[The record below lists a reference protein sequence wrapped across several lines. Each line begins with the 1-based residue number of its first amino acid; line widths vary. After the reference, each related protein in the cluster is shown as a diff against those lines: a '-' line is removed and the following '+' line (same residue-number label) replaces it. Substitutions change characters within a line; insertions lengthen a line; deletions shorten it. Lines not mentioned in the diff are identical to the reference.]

1 MRRRMCWRSRCRI
14 SVALVYATQVHQLHT
29 RLLRLS
35 VITMAVHAAILP
47 ITRIFGSS
55 LNP

>member
-1 MRRRMCWRSRCRI
+1 MCWRSRCRI